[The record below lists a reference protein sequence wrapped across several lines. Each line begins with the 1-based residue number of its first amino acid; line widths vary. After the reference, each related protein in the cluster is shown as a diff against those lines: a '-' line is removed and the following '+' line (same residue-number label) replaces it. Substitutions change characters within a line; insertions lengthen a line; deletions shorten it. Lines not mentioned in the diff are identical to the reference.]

1 MNYWERITVL
11 NEHFGIT
18 MRELEKRAGL
28 AHGALPRKKPDDYCP
43 RTTTLEK
50 ICNVYGI
57 TIADFFMDEYD
68 FKELDLSVEKN
79 KLLKILEQLTDE
91 EQKVIADIIKDHD
104 SIRFYEKCYAIV
116 KEYDKDNKYAS
127 FEDYLQQNGVA
138 KKLLTD

>member
-1 MNYWERITVL
+1 MNYWERITIL

-18 MRELEKRAGL
+18 MSELEKRAGL
-28 AHGALPRKKPDDYCP
+28 AYGTLPRKKPDNYCP
-43 RTTTLEK
+43 RTTTLDK

-68 FKELDLSVEKN
+68 FKSLDLTVEKN
-79 KLLKILEQLTDE
+79 EFLKLFEQLTDE
-91 EQKVIADIIKDHD
+91 EQKVIADIIKDYD

-116 KEYDKDNKYAS
+116 KEYDKDNKYVS

-138 KKLLTD
+138 DKFLKK